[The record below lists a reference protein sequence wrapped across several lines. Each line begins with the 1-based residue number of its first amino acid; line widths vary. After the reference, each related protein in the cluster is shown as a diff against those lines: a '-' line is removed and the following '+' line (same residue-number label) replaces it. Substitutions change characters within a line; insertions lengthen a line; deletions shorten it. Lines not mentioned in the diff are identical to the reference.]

1 MIWIYADI
9 DKLYCIY
16 YFCFNIF
23 YLIRECSDGLQLC
36 VNQMFKSK
44 NIKLINF
51 LKHQTNTELKHSHT

>member
-1 MIWIYADI
+1 ML
-9 DKLYCIY
+9 KLTNFIT
-16 YFCFNIF
+16 FTIFVLIFF
-23 YLIRECSDGLQLC
+23 YLIRECSDSLQLC